1 MKKKKCIILEIT
13 LSSAWI
19 YAGIMSVIFVEVLI
33 VATFIDLE
41 SE

>member
-1 MKKKKCIILEIT
+1 M
-13 LSSAWI
+13 LSNTWF
-19 YAGIMSVIFVEVLI
+19 YAGIMSIIYVKVLI